1 MGGAIMFGWLPPLQQ
16 GTAIVAASL
25 LFIVVIFLIARVA
38 RLSQPLALAVALTP
52 PMALAVALER
62 AVASGLI

>member
-1 MGGAIMFGWLPPLQQ
+1 MFGWLPPLQQ
-16 GTAIVAASL
+16 SAAIVAVSL
-25 LFIVVIFLIARVA
+25 LFIVVIFLIGRVA

-52 PMALAVALER
+52 PMALVVAFER